1 MMMVV
6 LSNGMVERYKKSYIA
21 NVLSAERNNYM
32 KISSFSVKR
41 PVFTLVTMFLI
52 IILGA
57 VSFFKIPITLIPD
70 LNPPVAVVVT
80 NYPGASP
87 TEVSEKITKPLEE
100 SLSTAPGLKSMQ
112 SSSQEGANLVFLQ
125 FDWDSSID
133 DVQMDILQRIDQ
145 VEVPD
150 GANKPR
156 FMKFDPSQ
164 FPVIQLSLR
173 TADKDA
179 NIRKIAEELEKEL
192 RRIDGV
198 ASVNVSGKI
207 IEDVQVILDPV
218 KLKKFGLAQADV
230 VQMIQASN
238 VSMPGDPIDTSDGR
252 KLTTRILSTVQ
263 NISDVRGIQVGAD
276 PATGDKVKVSDVA
289 DVALL
294 EPKLQTETRA
304 NDQPAV
310 LLSVLQESGANTA
323 TVSKEFQK
331 ALDKLL
337 EEDAYKDIESDVIF
351 DQGDY
356 IKLAIGNI
364 GQSLILGG
372 LFAMLVLFIFLRGI
386 KSPIIIGVAIPYSV
400 IVTFVLM
407 YFADFTLNIMTLG
420 ALALGIG
427 MLVDNAIVVIENIER
442 HLAMGKGPKE
452 AAIDGSKEVGGAITA
467 STLTTLAVFVPV
479 IFISGIIGQI
489 FTEFALTISF
499 SLFASLVVALTVV
512 PMLASR
518 LLKTPTAEAL
528 EKKEEL
534 KKNKKNRFEN
544 TVKWALSHRLL
555 VILLTL
561 ALVVGSVFGILKVG
575 TEFLPATDEGAFS
588 IGVDLPNGA
597 SLDATNDIVKRI
609 EEEMKKQDDV
619 EVYVSLIGGTQQSM
633 AQGGSESNTAEI
645 SVKLVPMADR
655 DRSVFE
661 FVEQVQP
668 KVEDEIGDDAEVS
681 FNLQTAAGSS
691 PNTLS
696 FSLNDTNEDRLGKA
710 VAQVDEKL
718 RELDTVTEVENDL
731 IDTVEEIKIEVNR
744 EKASDVGLSPYQVA
758 QSVSDVT
765 RGVFA
770 SQIVF
775 EKTGEVVGVNVSYD
789 ESFRNSV
796 AKLKELELKTPQ
808 NTFVKLK
815 DIANVEIAEGPVA
828 IVRVDQ
834 AHSIAFTVKYKTSES
849 LGDMTKEVNTIVDDL
864 DLPSEVELSYGGDRE
879 LFESAINDMLLAIVL
894 AIVLVYIVMAAQF
907 ESFKYPFVIMFSV
920 PLMLIGVAIALF
932 ITSTPVSVT
941 AVIGLLIL
949 VGIVVNNGIVLVDYI
964 NQRKEAGLSSYDAI
978 ITSVRDRVR
987 PILMTAL
994 TTILGLLPLAIGLG
1008 EGSELNQPMGIA
1020 VIGGLI
1026 SSTFLTLYIVPII
1039 YSLFDR
1045 ETRFG
1050 KNSPRRA
1057 RRETAKQ
1064 PVTNPV
1070 SETETVTV
1078 TETVTETVTVREF
1091 K

>member
-1 MMMVV
+1 
-6 LSNGMVERYKKSYIA
+6 
-21 NVLSAERNNYM
+21 M

-41 PVFTLVTMFLI
+41 PVFTLVTMFLV

-57 VSFFKIPITLIPD
+57 VSFFKIPVTLIPD

-173 TADKDA
+173 SVDKDA

-207 IEDVQVILDPV
+207 IEDVQVILDPE
-218 KLKKFGLAQADV
+218 KLKELGLAQSDV
-230 VQMIQASN
+230 VQAIQASN

-263 NISDVRGIQVGAD
+263 NISDVRGIQIGAN
-276 PATGDKVKVSDVA
+276 PQTGDKIKVSDVA

-294 EPKLQTETRA
+294 EPKVQTETRA
-304 NDQPAV
+304 NDNQAV

-331 ALDKLL
+331 SLDKLL
-337 EEDAYKDIESDVIF
+337 EKDAYKDIESDVIF

-356 IKLAIGNI
+356 VQLAIGNI

-372 LFAMLVLFIFLRGI
+372 LFAMIVLFAFLRGI

-407 YFADFTLNIMTLG
+407 YFADFSLNIMTLG

-442 HLAMGKGPKE
+442 HLAMGKTPTE
-452 AAIDGSKEVGGAITA
+452 AAKDGSKEVGGAITA

-479 IFISGIIGQI
+479 IFITGIIGQI

-518 LLKTPTAEAL
+518 LLKTPTEETL
-528 EKKEEL
+528 EKKSRV
-534 KKNKKNRFEN
+534 KKNHRFEKS
-544 TVKWALSHRLL
+544 VKWALSHRLL
-555 VILLTL
+555 VLLLTSVLL
-561 ALVVGSVFGILKVG
+561 AASVFGILKVG
-575 TEFLPATDEGAFS
+575 TEFLPATDEGSFS
-588 IGVDLPNGA
+588 INVNLPNGA
-597 SLDATNDIVKRI
+597 SLDATDDVVKRI

-619 EVYVSLIGGTQQSM
+619 EVYVSLVGGTQQSM
-633 AQGGSESNTAEI
+633 AQGGSESNTAEVY
-645 SVKLVPMADR
+645 VKLIPLDER

-661 FVEQVQP
+661 FVDKVQP
-668 KVEDEIGDDAEVS
+668 IVEDEIGDDADIS

-691 PNTLS
+691 PNTLT
-696 FSLNDTNEDRLGKA
+696 FSLNDTNEERLGKA
-710 VAQVDEKL
+710 VSKLDKKL
-718 RELDTVTEVENDL
+718 RDMDTVTEVENDL
-731 IDTVEEIKIEVNR
+731 VDTVEEIKIEVDR
-744 EKASDVGLSPYQVA
+744 EKASDVGLAPYQIA
-758 QSVSDVT
+758 QTVSDVT

-775 EKTGEVVGVNVSYD
+775 EKTGEVVGVNVGYD
-789 ESFRNSV
+789 ERFRNSID
-796 AKLKELELKTPQ
+796 KLKELELKTPQ

-815 DIANVEIAEGPVA
+815 DVADVDIAEGPAA
-828 IVRVDQ
+828 IIRVDQ
-834 AHSIAFTVKYKTSES
+834 AHSITFTVKYLSSES
-849 LGDMTKEVNTIVDDL
+849 LGDMTKKVNDIVDDL

-879 LFESAINDMLLAIVL
+879 LFESAIDDMLLALVL
-894 AIVLVYIVMAAQF
+894 AVVLVYIVMAAQF

-920 PLMLIGVAIALF
+920 PLMLIGVSLALF
-932 ITSTPVSVT
+932 FTNTPVSIT

-978 ITSVRDRVR
+978 MSSVRDRVR

-994 TTILGLLPLAIGLG
+994 TTILGLLPLALGLG

-1045 ETRFG
+1045 ETRRG
-1050 KNSPRRA
+1050 MKTPKKAQSV
-1057 RRETAKQ
+1057 TVDQ
-1064 PVTNPV
+1064 PGTVT
-1070 SETETVTV
+1070 ETETVTV
-1078 TETVTETVTVREF
+1078 TETVTETVTVREI
-1091 K
+1091 KQ

>member
-1 MMMVV
+1 
-6 LSNGMVERYKKSYIA
+6 
-21 NVLSAERNNYM
+21 M

-41 PVFTLVTMFLI
+41 PVFTLVTMFLV

-57 VSFFKIPITLIPD
+57 VSFFKIPVTLIPD

-112 SSSQEGANLVFLQ
+112 TSSQEGANLVFLQ

-173 TADKDA
+173 SVDKDT

-192 RRIDGV
+192 RRIEGV

-207 IEDVQVILDPV
+207 IEDVQVILDPD
-218 KLKKFGLAQADV
+218 KLKEFGLAQSDV
-230 VQMIQASN
+230 VQAIQASN

-263 NISDVRGIQVGAD
+263 NISDVRSIQIGAN
-276 PATGDKVKVSDVA
+276 PKTGDMINVSDVA

-294 EPKLQTETRA
+294 EPKVQTETRA
-304 NDQPAV
+304 NDEQAV

-323 TVSKEFQK
+323 TVSKEFK
-331 ALDKLL
+331 KSLDTLL
-337 EEDAYKDIESDVIF
+337 EKDAYKDIESDVIF

-356 IKLAIGNI
+356 VQLAIGNI

-372 LFAMLVLFIFLRGI
+372 LFAMLVLFVFLRGI

-407 YFADFTLNIMTLG
+407 YFSDFSLNIMTLG

-442 HLAMGKGPKE
+442 HLAMGKTPTE
-452 AAIDGSKEVGGAITA
+452 AAKDGSKEVGGAITA
-467 STLTTLAVFVPV
+467 STLTTLAVFVPI
-479 IFISGIIGQI
+479 IFITGIIGQI

-518 LLKTPTAEAL
+518 LLKTPTEEML
-528 EKKEEL
+528 EKKNRV
-534 KKNKKNRFEN
+534 KKNQRFEN
-544 TVKWALSHRLL
+544 SVKWALSHRLL
-555 VILLTL
+555 VLLITT
-561 ALVVGSVFGILKVG
+561 ALLVGSVFGILKVG
-575 TEFLPATDEGAFS
+575 TEFLPATDEGSFS
-588 IGVDLPNGA
+588 INVKLPNGA
-597 SLDATNDIVKRI
+597 SLDATNDVVERI

-619 EVYVSLIGGTQQSM
+619 EVYVSLVGGTQQSM
-633 AQGGSESNTAEI
+633 AQGGSESNMAEVY
-645 SVKLVPMADR
+645 VKLIPLDDR

-661 FVEQVQP
+661 FVDKVQP
-668 KVEDEIGDDAEVS
+668 IVEDEIGDDAEIS

-691 PNTLS
+691 PNTLA
-696 FSLNDTNEDRLGKA
+696 FSLNDTNEERLSKA
-710 VAQVDEKL
+710 VSQIDEKL
-718 RELDTVTEVENDL
+718 REMDTVTEVTNDL
-731 IDTVEEIKIEVNR
+731 VDTVEEIKIEVDR
-744 EKASDVGLSPYQVA
+744 EKASEVGLAPYQIA
-758 QSVSDVT
+758 QTVSDVT
-765 RGVFA
+765 RGVSA

-789 ESFRNSV
+789 ERFRNSV
-796 AKLKELELKTPQ
+796 DKLKELELKTPLD
-808 NTFVKLK
+808 TFVKLK
-815 DIANVEIAEGPVA
+815 DVADVEIAEGPA
-828 IVRVDQ
+828 TIVRVDQ
-834 AHSIAFTVKYKTSES
+834 AHSIAFTVKYLSSES
-849 LGDMTKEVNTIVDDL
+849 LGDMTKKVNDMVEDL

-879 LFESAINDMLLAIVL
+879 LFENAIDDMLLAIIL
-894 AIVLVYIVMAAQF
+894 AVVLVYIVMAAQF

-920 PLMLIGVAIALF
+920 PLMLIGVALALF
-932 ITSTPVSVT
+932 FTNTPVSVT

-978 ITSVRDRVR
+978 MSSVRDRVR

-994 TTILGLLPLAIGLG
+994 TTILGLLPLALGLG

-1039 YSLFDR
+1039 YSLLDR
-1045 ETRFG
+1045 ETRRG
-1050 KNSPRRA
+1050 RNTPN
-1057 RRETAKQ
+1057 REQAVTVDQ
-1064 PVTNPV
+1064 PVKV
-1070 SETETVTV
+1070 TETVTV
-1078 TETVTETVTVREF
+1078 TVTETVTVRET